1 MTSTNDQIDAVVPTE
16 EVQMAEET
24 VEPTSEVTV
33 EAVNADDG
41 EPVSNSESSV
51 EADVAVET
59 EAVSESVDEPEV
71 QAEDEAPVE
80 VEAEESAVEVTEESE
95 VAAVDEPVE
104 PTPASEPEA
113 AEQEPVAEDPVV
125 DAPVVE
131 DPVVDAPVVENP
143 VVEDPVAED
152 PVAEAP
158 VVEDPVAEAPVA
170 EDPVAED
177 PVAEDLVAEDPV
189 AEAQVAEDPVAEA
202 PVAEAPVAEAPV
214 VKKAPAKPKVPA
226 VPTYQEAFPPLGGNA
241 VNGGTSSMKKAN
253 AWSTNQIRKI
263 KPTFTTQ
270 MFIIPPEERAF
281 KDGKFGIRDL
291 NEQLKQCKFIQK
303 NTETNI
309 EISNCKDGSLSVLV
323 SGRNDNVLQARRE
336 IYSKLQT
343 KAEISLDIPKNFHK
357 YILGRAGE
365 VLKKIELETAT
376 SIKVPDR
383 DSKNTTIVIKGAA
396 EGLQQA
402 RNEIQTIADKQAKL
416 DVKKLNFDRN
426 YHPFLC
432 GAHNCVINE
441 LYKDAKNLRVNVP
454 PASVQKDE
462 IVITGDR
469 EDVAKAT
476 AKLSAIYK
484 EMKENCTKIE
494 IEISK
499 TQHRFIIGPKGRT
512 LQDILAET
520 GCAVELPRPDALSET
535 VIIRGLPDK
544 IGAALNAVYNKAN
557 SVVIKKIR
565 APKWLHRYIIGKKGE
580 SIRAL
585 NEKYPKVQIDFLES
599 EEIQC
604 TGPPEETDPLLD
616 VLSKK
621 VEELES
627 ELAVCEV
634 TIDRK
639 YFPEIIGKSGKI
651 INKMREDY
659 KVQIQIPDKESADGS
674 IKIEGPKAGVEA
686 ATKELQAKGAKLE
699 NERKKDII
707 IPHKFHKNIIGQKG
721 ENIKQIRQEFPAVNI
736 TFPEASKKSDIVVL
750 KGPKD
755 DVEKC
760 FKRLKKTT
768 DGLVEK
774 SFRLQVPILKQYHKN
789 IIGKGGANIKKIRE
803 ETSTQID
810 MPSENSNDDV
820 ITVIGK
826 KADCEKARAMIRA
839 IESKEAK
846 ITEETIKID
855 AKLHQYLIGKGG
867 LGVKRVK
874 QECGNVQ
881 IHFPSGDSGSDSV
894 TVRGEPEFV
903 KKAKAQLLEMAQNRE
918 ESSFT
923 QEVKCANE
931 LHRYLIGKQGASI
944 NEVKKET
951 GARIIF
957 PNTSDADNGTIH
969 IVGKQEGVMKAKE
982 MLEARIATL
991 ENTAEIELDVDR
1003 KHHKYFLAKRGQV
1016 LRQISEDF
1024 GGVTVSFPR
1033 INEDS
1038 NVVRIKGP
1046 QECVQGAK
1054 SKMEEIVSDL
1064 DNHVSESIEVEEK
1077 YHRTLIGKGGEN
1089 VQKVQNDFNVQVKFP
1104 NRGNRNNSDAAPQT
1118 NGETEVDE
1126 EAKQKEEIRRKTIV
1140 IDGHKDKVILAID
1153 ALKALIPISEE
1164 VSIPYT
1170 YHRYIIG
1177 EKGKKVRELMDKCNV
1192 HVNIP
1197 KMDLKSDI
1205 ITISGTADRLAMC
1218 KIELE
1223 ARVKVIE
1230 DEEADR
1236 KLKSFELT
1244 IEVPPQFHSKIIG
1257 RKGESVTK
1265 IRDAHDVNIQFP
1277 KKNDPEQDQ
1286 NKIRI
1291 VGYEEKTELAK
1302 KAIMDIVGVLESHVS
1317 VDVHID
1323 SRLHS
1328 RFIGFKGSTLRQ
1340 IMKKFEVDVTFPRDG
1355 GDEVTV
1361 TGTEEKVNS
1370 CVDHLVNLEEEYRQD
1385 MEEREETQRN
1395 RQPQKPVVEKK
1406 PRQEKRNRQN
1416 GGHSEYVVSGAPW
1429 HQQVDTNNMD
1439 DFPSLGG
1446 GDSGPQ
1452 RAAPAWGRRF

>member
-1 MTSTNDQIDAVVPTE
+1 MTSTNDQIDAVVPNE
-16 EVQMAEET
+16 EVEVSVET
-24 VEPTSEVTV
+24 VEPTPEVTE
-33 EAVNADDG
+33 EAVNAVED
-41 EPVSNSESSV
+41 EPVADSESSI
-51 EADVAVET
+51 EPEIAVET
-59 EAVSESVDEPEV
+59 EAV
-71 QAEDEAPVE
+71 DEATIE
-80 VEAEESAVEVTEESE
+80 VPAEESPEEESE
-95 VAAVDEPVE
+95 VVAVTE
-104 PTPASEPEA
+104 PTTVLESEATEPKPDSSAVKSEA
-113 AEQEPVAEDPVV
+113 PVV
-125 DAPVVE
+125 DA
-131 DPVVDAPVVENP
+131 
-143 VVEDPVAED
+143 VA
-152 PVAEAP
+152 
-158 VVEDPVAEAPVA
+158 
-170 EDPVAED
+170 
-177 PVAEDLVAEDPV
+177 
-189 AEAQVAEDPVAEA
+189 
-202 PVAEAPVAEAPV
+202 
-214 VKKAPAKPKVPA
+214 KAPAKSKAAPA
-226 VPTYQEAFPPLGGNA
+226 VPTYQEAFPPLGGNV
-241 VNGGTSSMKKAN
+241 VNGGTSVKKAN
-253 AWSTNQIRKI
+253 AWSANQIRKI
-263 KPTFTTQ
+263 RPSFTTQ

-281 KDGKFGIRDL
+281 KDGKFGIRDQ
-291 NEQLKQCKFIQK
+291 NEQMKQCKIIQK
-303 NTETNI
+303 NTDTTI

-343 KAEISLDIPKNFHK
+343 KAEISMEIPKNYHRF
-357 YILGRAGE
+357 ILGRSGE
-365 VLKKIELETAT
+365 ILKKIELETAT

-383 DSKNTTIVIKGAA
+383 DSKSTTIVIKGAA

-416 DVKKLNFDRN
+416 AVEKLSFDRN
-426 YHPFLC
+426 FHPFLC

-441 LYKDAKNLRVNVP
+441 LYKEAKNLRVNVP
-454 PASVQKDE
+454 PASVNKDE

-469 EDVAKAT
+469 EEVAKAT
-476 AKLSAIYK
+476 AKLTAIYK
-484 EMKENCTKIE
+484 EMKSKCKEIS

-499 TQHRFIIGPKGRT
+499 SQHRFVIGPKGRT
-512 LQDILAET
+512 LHDILAET
-520 GCAVELPRPDALSET
+520 GCAVELPKPDKLSET
-535 VIIRGLPDK
+535 VTIRGLPDK
-544 IGAALNAVYNKAN
+544 IGDAINAVYNKAN
-557 SVVIKKIR
+557 SVVIKKTR
-565 APKWLHRYIIGKKGE
+565 APKWLHRYIIGRKGE
-580 SIRAL
+580 AIRAL
-585 NEKYPKVQIDFLES
+585 NEQYPKVQIDFLDS

-604 TGPPEETDPLLD
+604 TGPPEEADPLLD
-616 VLSKK
+616 VITKK
-621 VEELES
+621 VDELES
-627 ELAVCEV
+627 ELSVCEV

-639 YFPEIIGKSGKI
+639 YFPEIIGKSGKL

-659 KVQIQIPDKESADGS
+659 KVQIQIPDKDSSDGN

-686 ATKELQAKGAKLE
+686 ATKELQTKGAKLE

-721 ENIKQIRQEFPAVNI
+721 ENIKLIRNEYPGVNI
-736 TFPEASKKSDIVVL
+736 TFPDASKNSDIVVL

-760 FKRLKKTT
+760 FRYLKKMT
-768 DGLVEK
+768 DSMVEK

-803 ETSTQID
+803 ETSTQIN
-810 MPSENSNDDV
+810 MPSESSNDDI
-820 ITVIGK
+820 ITVVGK
-826 KADCEKARAMIRA
+826 KADCEKARAMIRE

-903 KKAKAQLLEMAQNRE
+903 KKAKEQLLEMAQNRE
-918 ESSFT
+918 ENSFT

-951 GARIIF
+951 GARVVF

-991 ENTAEIELDVDR
+991 ENIAEIELDVDR
-1003 KHHKYFLAKRGQV
+1003 KHHKYFLTKRGQI

-1054 SKMEEIVSDL
+1054 SRMEEIVSDL
-1064 DNHVSESIEVEEK
+1064 ENHVSESIEVDEK

-1089 VQKVQNDFNVQVKFP
+1089 VQKVQTDFNVQVKFP
-1104 NRGNRNNSDAAPQT
+1104 NRGNRNNSDDAPQT
-1118 NGETEVDE
+1118 NGEAETDE
-1126 EAKQKEEIRRKTIV
+1126 EAKQREEIRKKTIV
-1140 IDGHKDKVILAID
+1140 IDGHKDKVLLAID

-1218 KIELE
+1218 KIELD

-1236 KLKSFELT
+1236 KLKSFQLT
-1244 IEVPPQFHSKIIG
+1244 LEVPPQFHSKIIG
-1257 RKGESVTK
+1257 RKGETVSK
-1265 IRDAHDVNIQFP
+1265 IRDKYDVNIQFP
-1277 KKNDPEQDQ
+1277 KKNEPEQDQ

-1302 KAIMDIVGVLESHVS
+1302 KDIMDIVGELESHVS

-1323 SRLHS
+1323 ARLHS

-1340 IMKKFEVDVTFPRDG
+1340 IMKTYGVDVTFPRDG

-1361 TGTEEKVNS
+1361 TGTEDKVNS

-1395 RQPQKPVVEKK
+1395 RQPKPVVENRS
-1406 PRQEKRNRQN
+1406 RQTNERRNRQN
-1416 GGHSEYVVSGAPW
+1416 GGHNSEYVVSGAPW